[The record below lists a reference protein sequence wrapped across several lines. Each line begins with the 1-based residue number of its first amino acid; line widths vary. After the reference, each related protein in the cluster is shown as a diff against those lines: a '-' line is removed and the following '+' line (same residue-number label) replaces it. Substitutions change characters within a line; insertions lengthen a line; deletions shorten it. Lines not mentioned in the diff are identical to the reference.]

1 MGIPSTGSLA
11 VGAIVG
17 TGRRPLFRSLA
28 LRDTSGARKYVTDTE
43 RRAFLAIATRERPSV
58 QTLFLALAYTGCR
71 LSEALESTVSRVDFD
86 QVALVFRTLKRR
98 SPAVAYRTVPV
109 PQAVLARLD
118 QVHDIRSRQTDPAT
132 ADTVLWPWS
141 RTHAWR
147 LVKDGLIAAGVRG
160 AAASPKGLRHGFG
173 VTAVT
178 KGVSLNLVQKW
189 LGHAQI
195 ATTAI
200 YADAV
205 GDEERAINARMWG

>member
-1 MGIPSTGSLA
+1 MSIPSNCDLA
-11 VGAIVG
+11 AGTIVG
-17 TGRRPLFRSLA
+17 TRRKPLFRSLA
-28 LRDTSGARKYVTDTE
+28 LRDMAGARKYVTETE
-43 RRAFLAIATRERPSV
+43 RRAFLAVSDRERPSV
-58 QTLFLALAYTGCR
+58 QTLFLTLAYTGCR
-71 LSEALESTVSRVDFD
+71 LSEALEATVSRVDFD

-98 SPAVAYRTVPV
+98 SPTVTYRTVPV
-109 PQAVLARLD
+109 PPAVLARLD
-118 QVHDIRSRQTDPAT
+118 QVHDIRCRQASPVT
-132 ADTVLWPWS
+132 ADAVLWPWS

-147 LVKDGLIAAGVRG
+147 LVKDGLMAAGVRG

>member
-1 MGIPSTGSLA
+1 MSIPSNCDLVAGT
-11 VGAIVG
+11 IVG
-17 TGRRPLFRSLA
+17 TGRKPLFRSLA
-28 LRDTSGARKYVTDTE
+28 LRDMAGSRKYVTETE
-43 RRAFLAIATRERPSV
+43 RRAFLAASDRERPSV
-58 QTLFLALAYTGCR
+58 QTLFLTLAYTGCR
-71 LSEALESTVSRVDFD
+71 LSEALEATVSRVDFD

-98 SPAVAYRTVPV
+98 SPTMTYRTVPV
-109 PQAVLARLD
+109 PPAVLARLD
-118 QVHDIRSRQTDPAT
+118 QVHDIRCRQASPAT
-132 ADTVLWPWS
+132 ADAVLWPWS

-147 LVKDGLIAAGVRG
+147 LVKDGLLAAGVRG

-205 GDEERAINARMWG
+205 GDEERAINARMWC